1 MNRGVIHKIS
11 KKEEEI
17 GRPMREVRQAIGCRH
32 GNAMNTLRGTGGYRP
47 RGLRLSGKT
56 PITAERRRNLVG
68 EEEVDEE

>member
-1 MNRGVIHKIS
+1 
-11 KKEEEI
+11 
-17 GRPMREVRQAIGCRH
+17 MREVRQAIGCRH

-56 PITAERRRNLVG
+56 PVTAERRRNLVG